1 MNYFLYNKIV
11 PLHDN
16 YFIVSVK
23 VVYDNMFCIARED
36 VLVYR

>member
-11 PLHDN
+11 PSYDN

-23 VVYDNMFCIARED
+23 VVYDNMFCIAQEV
-36 VLVYR
+36 VLVRR